1 MHQLTAEFKAHFKEC
16 KQVLLY
22 KKGKDSAVVT
32 FYIFAGNGGIPKS
45 LIEEAEERFKELD
58 VEVECIDLFNDPPR
72 VLPVGYPSGFQTLPT
87 SAAADISKVIR
98 RNLARFSQHSNITGI
113 HPSFKVK
120 DFQQTNT
127 PCIAVYVLGKGCV
140 PLGEH
145 RIPSKIE
152 GFPVDVLEGFWF
164 ECTDD
169 LVILEP
175 QESSIPLELGVSIGM
190 GEIIFCTT
198 NTVVIYLNNF
208 VGEVSH

>member
-32 FYIFAGNGGIPKS
+32 FYVFAGNGGIPKS

-120 DFQQTNT
+120 DFQQTHT

-145 RIPSKIE
+145 RIPCVIG
-152 GFPVDVLEGFWF
+152 GFPVDILEGFWF

-169 LVILEP
+169 LVILRP
-175 QESSIPLELGVSIGM
+175 QESRKPLKLGVSIGM
-190 GEIIFCTT
+190 GEIIF
-198 NTVVIYLNNF
+198 VLQRQ
-208 VGEVSH
+208 